1 MQMNNMMPKILFT
14 DAERETLDSLQDLLI
29 DENWDCYYVSSAG
42 EALEVLH
49 AKEIDL
55 VVTDV
60 TLPDMD
66 GVEFVSEIRNRYPS
80 TIRMFLT
87 SFSKQE
93 NIIKAL
99 AEGLTQHIIPKPWI
113 DQELKE
119 IIHSALRQSTQQ
131 KKHSPEFQ
139 VLINSIPL
147 LPALPESYSN
157 VRSCIV
163 GDEVDI
169 ETMANYIN
177 QDVAISSALLHWA
190 NSALFGQRFQVDT
203 IKKAIIVLGT
213 DIVENLI
220 LSESVNRT
228 IAGKL
233 PHIKGFDFGKF
244 KKHSMATAVIS
255 RLLLKSLLPTDS
267 DQHDRA
273 FVAGLLH
280 DMGKLVAAT
289 YFTAQFEKAIELA
302 KRRRCPLTETEK
314 EIYATDHAELGSFLA
329 EWWNLPPFIISV
341 ISCHHQPS
349 STPIEQDIIAAAYV
363 ANLLSYQFHF
373 GSNGDTCLR
382 EISAEY
388 REKFYLNEEANE
400 ILRNQTEDTIRAL
413 VR

>member
-1 MQMNNMMPKILFT
+1 MNSNTPKILFT
-14 DAERETLDSLQDLLI
+14 DAEKETLDSLQRLLLN
-29 DENWDCYYVSSAG
+29 ESWDCYYVSSAR
-42 EALEVLH
+42 EALDFLQSNKV
-49 AKEIDL
+49 DL

-66 GVEFVSEIRNRYPS
+66 GVEFVSEIRNRYPK

-87 SFSKQE
+87 GFNKQE

-99 AEGLTQHIIPKPWI
+99 EEGYTQHIIPKPWI

-119 IIHSALRQSTQQ
+119 IIRSALRQSTQQ

-139 VLINSIPL
+139 ILINSIPL

-169 ETMANYIN
+169 ETMAKYIN
-177 QDVAISSALLHWA
+177 QDVAIASLLLHWA
-190 NSALFGQRFQVDT
+190 NSALFGQRLQVET

-233 PHIKGFDFGKF
+233 PEIKGFDFGKF

-255 RLLLKSLLPTDS
+255 RLLIKSLLPTDF

-289 YFTAQFEKAIELA
+289 YFPVQFEKAIELA
-302 KRRRCPLTETEK
+302 KQRRCPLTETEK
-314 EIYATDHAELGSFLA
+314 EIYATDHAELGGFLA
-329 EWWNLPPFIISV
+329 EWWNLPPFIVNV
-341 ISCHHQPS
+341 ISCHHQPHF
-349 STPIEQDIIAAAYV
+349 TPIEQDVIAAAYV

-382 EISAEY
+382 GISDEF

-400 ILRNQTEDTIRAL
+400 IFRNQTEEIIRAL

>member
-1 MQMNNMMPKILFT
+1 MDDITSKILFVDT
-14 DAERETLDSLQDLLI
+14 EKTTLNSLQHLML
-29 DENWDCYYVSSAG
+29 DEDWDCYYVSSAK
-42 EALEVLH
+42 EAMNFLQTEAV
-49 AKEIDL
+49 DL
-55 VVTDV
+55 VITDV

-66 GVEFVSEIRNRYPS
+66 GIHFVTEIRKLYPA

-87 SFSKQE
+87 GLNQQE
-93 NIIKAL
+93 NIVQAL
-99 AEGLTQHIIPKPWI
+99 AAGYAQQIIPKPWI

-119 IIHSALRQSTQQ
+119 IIRSALRQSKQQ

-147 LPALPESYSN
+147 LPSLPESYSN
-157 VRSCIV
+157 VRSCVV

-169 ETMANYIN
+169 ETMAKYIS
-177 QDVAISSALLHWA
+177 QDVAIASLLLHWA

-233 PHIKGFDFGKF
+233 PDIKGFDFNKF

-255 RLLLKSLLPTDS
+255 RLLLKSLLPTNL

-273 FVAGLLH
+273 FIAGLLH
-280 DMGKLVAAT
+280 DMGKLAAAS
-289 YFTAQFEKAIELA
+289 FFPVQFEKAIELA
-302 KRRRCPLTETEK
+302 KHRRSPLTEAER
-314 EIYATDHAELGSFLA
+314 EIFATDHAELGGFLA
-329 EWWNLPPFIISV
+329 EWWALPPFIVNAIRW
-341 ISCHHQPS
+341 HHQPQ
-349 STPIEQDIIAAAYV
+349 STPIDQDVIAATHV

-382 EISAEY
+382 GIADEY

-400 ILRNQTEDTIRAL
+400 ILRTETENTIRAL